1 MEKAGYTPKM
11 SDAAVKA
18 KTGRNWMGWFIILN
32 KANAN
37 AMPHRDVAALL
48 HEKYGV
54 PGWWSQM
61 ITVEYERARG
71 GRKKH
76 ERPDGFSVGVSK
88 TVAAPLAAAYGA
100 FADAKARAKWF
111 PKGKIEPGKCT
122 PNKYWRAK
130 WNGDARLEV
139 GFYAKAPSKSSPKS
153 QVAVQVSRLSKPSDV
168 ETVRAAWKAA
178 VERLARTLSK

>member
-1 MEKAGYTPKM
+1 M

-32 KANAN
+32 KVNAN
-37 AMPHRDVAALL
+37 AMAHRDVAELL

-71 GRKKH
+71 GREKH

-88 TVAAPLAAAYGA
+88 TLAANLADAYRA
-100 FADAKARAKWF
+100 FADPKTRAKWF
-111 PKGKIEPGKCT
+111 PKGKLEIGKCT
-122 PNKYWRAK
+122 ANKYWRAK
-130 WNGDARLEV
+130 WNGDARLEAN
-139 GFYAKAPSKSSPKS
+139 FYAKDPGKS
-153 QVAVQVSRLSKPSDV
+153 QVTIQISKLKKKADV
-168 ETVRAAWKAA
+168 EKERTAWKAA
-178 VERLARTLSK
+178 LENLAQRLS